1 MSSPPLRE
9 KRDVVLLVDDD
20 PVARVLTASVLESHG
35 LSVADVESGEAALEC
50 FETVRPAC
58 VILDALMPGLD
69 GFNTCVQLRKMNGGA
84 HVPVLIL
91 TGLEDEESVA
101 RAYEAGATDFFVKSQ
116 QWTLLAQRVRYLLRS
131 SRMRG
136 ELEKSRAR
144 LTKAQALARLG
155 SWEWDLR
162 TRSIQASAEVFRLLG
177 LPPRE
182 HMIEEAELL
191 MHVLPE
197 DRELL
202 LDSVRQVA
210 LQGRIK
216 TSEIRLRHA
225 QGHVITV
232 HCEGEPDGVENGRVM
247 RVSGTL
253 QDISQRKEAEL
264 QIRALASYDVLTQL
278 PNRRMFGDRFADG
291 LHQARARKERMAL
304 LFIDLDRFKH
314 INDTQ
319 GHVGG
324 DAMLVDVAQR
334 LMSCVRQRPTTRRES
349 DLVARL
355 GGDEFVVLLHDL
367 KDDSDAEIVA
377 ERILESLRRPFV
389 IRGTDNYISACI
401 GVSHFPRH
409 GAEADTLMQAAD
421 AAMYAVKSDGRNG
434 HRTFSPEMTTEA
446 RRRWAIETDLH
457 KALERGEFVLYYQ
470 PQVDVRTGRMIG
482 AEALIRWNR
491 DGKLIPPGEFIAI
504 AQECGLIIPMGDWAI
519 GEATRQIRE
528 WQDAG
533 HRELRVAVNVSSS
546 HFTRGDLVGSLRAA
560 TELHGVDPSLI
571 EIEITE
577 TVLMTDLVQTT
588 ETLLELTNFGV
599 KLSIDDFGTGYS
611 SLAYLKRFPI
621 SALKIDRS
629 FVHDLA
635 SGSDNEAIVAA
646 IVAMANTLQLDV
658 IAEGVETP
666 EEATLLHRA
675 GCHDMQGFW
684 FARPLPAEAFTELLK
699 REATDE
705 GHEPWMQPARSNVVP
720 LIRNQRA

>member
-1 MSSPPLRE
+1 MSIPPRDPRE
-9 KRDVVLLVDDD
+9 VVLLVDDD

-35 LSVADVESGEAALEC
+35 LAVADFESGETALDA
-50 FETVRPAC
+50 FESLRPAC

-69 GFNTCVQLRKMNGGA
+69 GFNTCVALRKLDGGD
-84 HVPVLIL
+84 HIPVLIL

-131 SRMRG
+131 ARMRS

-162 TRSIQASAEVFRLLG
+162 TRTVQASSEVFRLLG
-177 LPPRE
+177 LEPRE
-182 HMIEEAELL
+182 STLEEAELL

-197 DRELL
+197 DRSLL
-202 LDSVRQVA
+202 LDSVQQVA
-210 LQGRIK
+210 LQGRIR
-216 TSEIRLRHA
+216 TAELRLRHA

-232 HCEGEPDGVENGRVM
+232 HCEGEPDGVENGRVT

-253 QDISQRKEAEL
+253 QDISQRKEAEM

-291 LHQARARKERMAL
+291 LHHARQRKERMAL

-334 LMSCVRQRPTTRRES
+334 LMTCVRQRATTRRES
-349 DLVARL
+349 DLVARI

-367 KDDSDAEIVA
+367 RDDGDADMVA

-389 IRGTDNYISACI
+389 IRGNDNYISACI
-401 GVSHFPRH
+401 GIAHYPRH
-409 GAEADTLMQAAD
+409 GADADTLMQSAD

-457 KALERGEFVLYYQ
+457 KALERSEFELYYQ
-470 PQVDVRTGRMIG
+470 PQVDVRSGRMVG

-491 DGKLIPPGEFIAI
+491 DGKLVTPGEFIGI

-519 GEATRQIRE
+519 HQAARQIRAWRE
-528 WQDAG
+528 AG
-533 HRELRVAVNVSSS
+533 LRELRLAVNISSS
-546 HFTRGDLVGSLRAA
+546 HFTRGDLLGTLRAA
-560 TELHGVDPSLI
+560 TEAHAVDPSLI

-577 TVLMTDLVQTT
+577 TVLMQDLVQTT
-588 ETLLELTNFGV
+588 ELLVELRKFGC

-621 SALKIDRS
+621 AALKIDRS
-629 FVHDLA
+629 FVHGV
-635 SGSDNEAIVAA
+635 STGSDNEAIVAA
-646 IVAMANTLQLDV
+646 IVAMANTLQLEV
-658 IAEGVETP
+658 IAEGVETV
-666 EEATLLHRA
+666 EEATLLHGV
-675 GCHDMQGFW
+675 GCHDMQGYW
-684 FARPLPAEAFTELLK
+684 FARPMPADDFMKLLERERDGGELEEW
-699 REATDE
+699 RR
-705 GHEPWMQPARSNVVP
+705 PAHSNVVP
-720 LIRNQRA
+720 LVRSA